1 MSGKNI
7 LITVG
12 VVLLA
17 AAVVGANF
25 YFGRDSG
32 LTVTT
37 EQIKARDLE
46 AIVSASGKIQP
57 KRLVNITAETAGRVV
72 NLAVNEG
79 DRIHVGQF
87 LLQIDPKSL
96 RTRVDSGEASLQVA
110 QASLEQM
117 RQSVETARVQ
127 LEQARQNLTRQQML
141 WKQQLTTRESLE
153 RAENDVR
160 TAESSLQEREKSA
173 HAQDSRIM
181 QERATLDNAKY
192 DLSKVRIESPIEGIV
207 TRRNIQEGE
216 TAMIGT
222 MNNAGTVLLTLAD
235 MSIIQAE
242 VEVDETNIPNVQ
254 LGQAAKITIDAIP
267 DRTFQGHVSE
277 IGNSPIQTTSAGGA
291 GTQATNFKVVVILDE
306 KVPDVRPG
314 FTCTADIK
322 TATRQGVISVPI
334 PSVAVRELI
343 YEANGQIYR
352 DPQALKRRR
361 RSFFGSSTNS
371 SSNSSGSGSS
381 SEQSYQSLPDLKPGQ
396 TRKEVE
402 GVFVVRDKEKRVEFV
417 PIKMGIAGDKFFEVM
432 SGVKAGDEVV
442 TGPYNSVRNI
452 TDGDPVKVDNKKN
465 QRNRTGS

>member
-12 VVLLA
+12 VVLVA

-127 LEQARQNLTRQQML
+127 LEQAKQNLTRQQML

-254 LGQAAKITIDAIP
+254 LGQAAKVTIDAIP

-361 RSFFGSSTNS
+361 RSFFGGSTNS

-402 GVFVVRDKEKRVEFV
+402 GVFVVRDKDKRVEFV
-417 PIKMGIAGDKFFEVM
+417 PIKMGIAGDKFFEVL

-465 QRNRTGS
+465 QRGRTGS